1 MRGDAVNPPEFFPFN
16 IDAFGIGVLL
26 QVAWFT
32 APLWMPFVVLGVL
45 IGRWLPRRR
54 DR

>member
-1 MRGDAVNPPEFFPFN
+1 MTPPGFFPFN

-26 QVAWFT
+26 QVLYVT
-32 APLWMPFVVLGVL
+32 SPLWSPFVALGVL
-45 IGRWLPRRR
+45 IGLWVPRRR